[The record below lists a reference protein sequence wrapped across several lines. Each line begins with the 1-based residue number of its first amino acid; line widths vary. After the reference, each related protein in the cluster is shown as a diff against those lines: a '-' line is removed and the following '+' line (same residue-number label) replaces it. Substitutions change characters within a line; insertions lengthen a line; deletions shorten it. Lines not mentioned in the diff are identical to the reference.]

1 MDDRTR
7 QMIAAYLPNQPDPTL
22 ENCEYYFKQSTMG
35 GERIIRVFALDVLP
49 HEDGVEYG
57 LYQRHGGQM
66 RWVDGYGLGDRERGA
81 RKAKLYDN
89 RQDCI
94 DDTHWGCD
102 WWEDLRKAQIEGR

>member
-22 ENCEYYFKQSTMG
+22 EDGEYYFKQSTMG

-102 WWEDLRKAQIEGR
+102 WWEELRKAQIDGR